1 MSKAKKIVVAS
12 GCVVLAAATVGGGFL
27 IRKLNLI
34 KKYKNIPLNLPDN
47 FTYTAHT
54 GCVETKANSLESI
67 DVGVQYGAD
76 IVEFDLNFT
85 SEGEPV
91 LSHDEPK
98 GGEVTLD
105 EAFRK
110 ISEYKNL
117 KVNVDVKSTVALGK
131 VKALAEKHH
140 ILERIFYTGIGED
153 FVEAVQRDTPDIPY
167 YLNVGV
173 EKNQSEEYLNSLVKK
188 VKDCG
193 AVGINFNK
201 DNATKKLV
209 DVFHGNG
216 LLVSIWTVNNTADI
230 YRILSYSP
238 DNITTRRPDKI
249 KKILLKKKTDKI

>member
-1 MSKAKKIVVAS
+1 MPKVIKSVIAIVKHSLLKKHKDIES
-12 GCVVLAAATVGGGFL
+12 
-27 IRKLNLI
+27 
-34 KKYKNIPLNLPDN
+34 NLPES

-54 GCVETKANSLESI
+54 GCVGTKENSLESI
-67 DVGVQYGAD
+67 ECGVLNGAD

-98 GGEVTLD
+98 GREITLD

-110 ISEYKNL
+110 ISEYKSL

-140 ILERIFYTGIGED
+140 ILDRIFYTGIGED
-153 FVEAVQRDTPDIPY
+153 FVEAVQRDTPNIPY

-173 EKNQSEEYLNSLVKK
+173 EKNQSEEYLYSLVKK

-216 LLVSIWTVNNTADI
+216 LLVSIWTVSNTADI

-249 KKILLKKKTDKI
+249 KKILSKKKTDKI

>member
-1 MSKAKKIVVAS
+1 MIFKLF
-12 GCVVLAAATVGGGFL
+12 LA
-27 IRKLNLI
+27 N
-34 KKYKNIPLNLPDN
+34 KYKSIPSNLPEG

-54 GCVETKANSLESI
+54 GCVGTKENSLEAI
-67 DVGVQYGAD
+67 EAAVKHGAD

-85 SEGEPV
+85 AESEPV

-105 EAFRK
+105 EAFK
-110 ISEYKNL
+110 MIAEYENI
-117 KVNVDVKSTVALGK
+117 KVNVDVKTTAALGK
-131 VKALAEKHH
+131 VKALAEKHG
-140 ILERIFYTGIGED
+140 ILERIFYTGIDEN

-173 EKNQSEEYLNSLVKK
+173 NKNQSAEYLNSLVKK
-188 VKDCG
+188 VSDCG

-201 DNATKKLV
+201 SNATKELV
-209 DVFHGNG
+209 DIFHKNG

-238 DNITTRRPDKI
+238 DNITTRRPDKLQ
-249 KKILLKKKTDKI
+249 KILSE